1 MKYTKEYFLRFMEIF
16 AKHLAENKDYLTQLD
31 AAIGDGDHGINMDR
45 GAKMALQRLSDTNPS
60 TPSAVLRTIGMALLS
75 SVGGAAGPLY
85 GTAFMKM
92 SIALGNKEEIDDKEL
107 VKALEQAL
115 LGIKGLGKA
124 QVGEKTMVDVWE
136 PVVTFLKEEIINGN
150 KELKDVCN
158 ELVLLAE
165 ERMKATIPMQ
175 ARKGRASYLGER
187 SIGHQ
192 DPGAT
197 SSYLFFKSL
206 CEALGGN

>member
-1 MKYTKEYFLRFMEIF
+1 MMYDAEYFLRFVKLF
-16 AKHLAENKDYLTQLD
+16 AKYLEENREYLTQLD

-45 GAKMALQRLSDTNPS
+45 GAKAALERLGTTNAG
-60 TPSAVLRTIGMALLS
+60 TPGAIMRTVGMALLS

-85 GTAFMKM
+85 GTVFMRMSMAFR
-92 SIALGNKEEIDDKEL
+92 NKEKIDDKEL
-107 VKALEQAL
+107 VAGLEQAL

-124 QVGEKTMVDVWE
+124 EVGDKTMVDVWE
-136 PVVTFLKEEIINGN
+136 PVVEFMKENIENGRTLPEIC
-150 KELKDVCN
+150 EDVIT
-158 ELVLLAE
+158 LAE
-165 ERMKATIPMQ
+165 ERMKATIPLQ

-197 SSYLFFKSL
+197 SSYYFFRSL
-206 CEALGGN
+206 CEAIGGR

>member
-1 MKYTKEYFLRFMEIF
+1 MEYDVKYFDRFVKIF
-16 AKHLAENKDYLTQLD
+16 AKYLAENKEYLTQLD

-45 GAKMALQRLSDTNPS
+45 GARTALERLGTMNPK
-60 TPSAVLRTIGMALLS
+60 TPRELLRIVGMALLS

-85 GTAFMKM
+85 GTVFMKM
-92 SIALGNKEEIDDKEL
+92 SMTIGNKEKIDDKGL
-107 VKALEQAL
+107 VKALENAL
-115 LGIKGLGKA
+115 IGIKTLGKA
-124 QVGEKTMVDVWE
+124 EVGEKTMVDVWE
-136 PVVTFLKEEIINGN
+136 PVVEFLKGKVLNEENEISEICREII
-150 KELKDVCN
+150 K
-158 ELVLLAE
+158 LAE

-175 ARKGRASYLGER
+175 AKKGRASYLGER

-206 CEALGGN
+206 CEALSE

>member
-1 MKYTKEYFLRFMEIF
+1 MYDANYFRRFIEIF
-16 AKHLAENKDYLTQLD
+16 AKYLEENKEYLTRLD

-45 GAKMALQRLSDTNPS
+45 GAKAALDRLSSTNPK
-60 TPSAVLRTIGMALLS
+60 TPGEIMRTVGMALLS

-85 GTAFMKM
+85 GTIFMRMSLAF
-92 SIALGNKEEIDDKEL
+92 GNRDKIDDKNL
-107 VKALEQAL
+107 ATALEQAL

-124 QVGEKTMVDVWE
+124 EVGDKTMVDVWE
-136 PVVTFLKEEIINGN
+136 PVVNFLKENIENGRTLPEIC
-150 KELKDVCN
+150 EEV
-158 ELVLLAE
+158 VALAE
-165 ERMKATIPMQ
+165 ERMKATIPLQ

-197 SSYLFFKSL
+197 SSYYFFRSL
-206 CEALGGN
+206 CEAIGGR

>member
-1 MKYTKEYFLRFMEIF
+1 MMYDTEYFLRFVKIF
-16 AKHLAENKDYLTQLD
+16 AKHLEENKEYLTQLD

-45 GAKMALQRLSDTNPS
+45 GAKAALYKLRSTNPK
-60 TPSAVLRTIGMALLS
+60 TPGDVMRTVGMALLS

-85 GTAFMKM
+85 GTVFMRM
-92 SIALGNKEEIDDKEL
+92 SIIFRNQDKIDDKGL
-107 VKALEQAL
+107 VSALEQAL

-124 QVGEKTMVDVWE
+124 GVGDKTMVDVWE
-136 PVVTFLKEEIINGN
+136 PVVNFLKENIENGRTLPEIC
-150 KELKDVCN
+150 EDV
-158 ELVLLAE
+158 VALAE
-165 ERMKATIPMQ
+165 ERMKATIPLQ

-197 SSYLFFKSL
+197 SSYYFFKSL
-206 CEALGGN
+206 CEAIGGK

>member
-1 MKYTKEYFLRFMEIF
+1 MMYDANYFRRFIEIF
-16 AKHLAENKDYLTQLD
+16 AKYLEENKEYLTRLD

-45 GAKMALQRLSDTNPS
+45 GAKAALDRLSSTNPK
-60 TPSAVLRTIGMALLS
+60 TPGEIMRTVGMALLS

-85 GTAFMKM
+85 GTIFMRMSLAF
-92 SIALGNKEEIDDKEL
+92 GNRDKIDDKNL
-107 VKALEQAL
+107 ATALEQAL

-124 QVGEKTMVDVWE
+124 EVGDKTMVDVWE
-136 PVVTFLKEEIINGN
+136 PVVNFLKENIENGRTLPEIC
-150 KELKDVCN
+150 EEV
-158 ELVLLAE
+158 VALAE
-165 ERMKATIPMQ
+165 ERMKATIPLQ

-197 SSYLFFKSL
+197 SSYYFFRSL
-206 CEALGGN
+206 CEAIGGR

>member
-1 MKYTKEYFLRFMEIF
+1 MEYSLEYFDRFVKIY
-16 AKHLAENKDYLTQLD
+16 AKYISENKEYLTQLD
-31 AAIGDGDHGINMDR
+31 AAIGDGDHGINMAR
-45 GAKMALQRLSDTNPS
+45 GAKTALERLKNTEPKNP
-60 TPSAVLRTIGMALLS
+60 AELLRTVGMALLS

-85 GTAFMKM
+85 GTVFMKM
-92 SIALGNKEEIDDKEL
+92 SIALGSKEKINDEDL

-115 LGIKGLGKA
+115 VGIKTLGKA
-124 QVGEKTMVDVWE
+124 EVGDKTMVDVWE
-136 PVVTFLKEEIINGN
+136 PMVEFLKKKVLNEDYELPEICEEVV
-150 KELKDVCN
+150 K
-158 ELVLLAE
+158 LAE

-197 SSYLFFKSL
+197 SSYLFFRSL
-206 CEALGGN
+206 CEALQG

>member
-1 MKYTKEYFLRFMEIF
+1 MEYDVKYFDRFVRIF
-16 AKHLAENKDYLTQLD
+16 AKYLTENKEYLTQLD

-45 GAKMALQRLSDTNPS
+45 GARTALERLGTMNPK
-60 TPSAVLRTIGMALLS
+60 TPRELLRIVGMALLS

-85 GTAFMKM
+85 GTVFMKM
-92 SIALGNKEEIDDKEL
+92 SMTIGNKEKIDDKDL
-107 VKALEQAL
+107 VKALENAL
-115 LGIKGLGKA
+115 IGIKTLGKA
-124 QVGEKTMVDVWE
+124 EVGEKTMVDVWE
-136 PVVTFLKEEIINGN
+136 PVVEFLKEKVLNEENEISEICREII
-150 KELKDVCN
+150 K
-158 ELVLLAE
+158 LAE

-175 ARKGRASYLGER
+175 AKKGRASYLGER

-206 CEALGGN
+206 CEALSE

>member
-1 MKYTKEYFLRFMEIF
+1 MMYDTEYFIRFVNIF
-16 AKHLAENKDYLTQLD
+16 AKYLAENKEYLTQLD

-45 GAKMALQRLSDTNPS
+45 GAKAALDRLSSINPK
-60 TPSAVLRTIGMALLS
+60 TPGEVMRTVGMALLS

-85 GTAFMKM
+85 GTVFMRM
-92 SIALGNKEEIDDKEL
+92 SIAFRNNDKIDDKGL
-107 VKALEQAL
+107 VSALEQAL

-124 QVGEKTMVDVWE
+124 EVGDKTMVDVWE
-136 PVVTFLKEEIINGN
+136 PVVNFLKENIENGRTLPEICA
-150 KELKDVCN
+150 DV
-158 ELVLLAE
+158 VALAE
-165 ERMKATIPMQ
+165 ERMKATIPLQ

-197 SSYLFFKSL
+197 SSYYFFKSL
-206 CEALGGN
+206 CEAIGGE

>member
-1 MKYTKEYFLRFMEIF
+1 MEYDVKYFDRFVKIF
-16 AKHLAENKDYLTQLD
+16 AKYLAENKEYLTQLD

-45 GAKMALQRLSDTNPS
+45 GARTALERLDTMDPK
-60 TPSAVLRTIGMALLS
+60 TPGELLRIVGMALLS

-85 GTAFMKM
+85 GTVFMKM
-92 SIALGNKEEIDDKEL
+92 SMTIGNKEKIDDKGL
-107 VKALEQAL
+107 VKALENAL
-115 LGIKGLGKA
+115 IGIKTLGKA
-124 QVGEKTMVDVWE
+124 EVGEKTMVDVWE
-136 PVVTFLKEEIINGN
+136 PVVEFLKGKVLNEENEISEICREII
-150 KELKDVCN
+150 K
-158 ELVLLAE
+158 LAE

-175 ARKGRASYLGER
+175 AKKGRASYLGER

-206 CEALGGN
+206 CEALSE

>member
-1 MKYTKEYFLRFMEIF
+1 MEIF
-16 AKHLAENKDYLTQLD
+16 AKYLAENKEYLTRLD

-45 GAKMALQRLSDTNPS
+45 GAKTALQRLSSANPS

-136 PVVTFLKEEIINGN
+136 PVINFLKDEILNGE

-158 ELVLLAE
+158 DLIQLAE

-197 SSYLFFKSL
+197 SSYFFFKSL
-206 CEALGGN
+206 CEALGGK

>member
-16 AKHLAENKDYLTQLD
+16 AKHLAENRDYLTQLD
-31 AAIGDGDHGINMDR
+31 AAIGDGDHGINMNR

>member
-1 MKYTKEYFLRFMEIF
+1 MMYDTEYFIRFVKIF
-16 AKHLAENKDYLTQLD
+16 AKYLAENKDYLTQLD

-45 GAKMALQRLSDTNPS
+45 GARVALERLESINPK
-60 TPSAVLRTIGMALLS
+60 TPGEIMRTVGMALLS

-85 GTAFMKM
+85 GTVFMRM
-92 SIALGNKEEIDDKEL
+92 SMTFRNKEQVDDKEL
-107 VKALEQAL
+107 VSALEQAL

-124 QVGEKTMVDVWE
+124 EVGDKTMVDVWE
-136 PVVTFLKEEIINGN
+136 PVVIFLKEKIENGRTLP
-150 KELKDVCN
+150 EMCKDV
-158 ELVLLAE
+158 VSLAE
-165 ERMKATIPMQ
+165 ECVKATIPLQ

-197 SSYLFFKSL
+197 SSYYFFKSL
-206 CEALGGN
+206 CEAIRGE